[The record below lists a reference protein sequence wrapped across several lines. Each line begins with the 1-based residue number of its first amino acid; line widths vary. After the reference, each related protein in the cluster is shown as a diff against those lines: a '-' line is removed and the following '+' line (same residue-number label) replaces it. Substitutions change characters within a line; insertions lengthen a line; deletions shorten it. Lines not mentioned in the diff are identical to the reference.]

1 MKKWRILFGSIV
13 FVLSFIFV
21 SAVSA
26 DTTYVVQYGDT
37 LWRISR
43 LYNLTPQAIAAV
55 NPKITN
61 INLIYAGDLLV
72 IPGDGTPGTGGQGY
86 IIRYGDTL
94 YNIAWRH
101 NTTVAAILA
110 VNPQITNLNW
120 IYAGHTLTIFPAA
133 TQGGTGNPGPEPV
146 PAGGIYIVQPGDG
159 LTGIARR
166 YGITVESI
174 LALNPQITNPHL
186 IFVGDRIT
194 LPGG

>member
-13 FVLSFIFV
+13 LVLSFVFV

-110 VNPQITNLNW
+110 VNPQITNPNW
-120 IYAGHTLTIFPAA
+120 IYAGQTLTLPPGIGGQPAPVQ
-133 TQGGTGNPGPEPV
+133 TVQPV
-146 PAGGIYIVQPGDG
+146 PGVYIVQPGDG